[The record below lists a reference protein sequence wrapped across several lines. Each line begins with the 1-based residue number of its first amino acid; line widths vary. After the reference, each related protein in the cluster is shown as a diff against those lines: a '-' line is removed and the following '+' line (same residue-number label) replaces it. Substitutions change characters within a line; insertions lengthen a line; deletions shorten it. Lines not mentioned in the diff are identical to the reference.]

1 MSLPAAGTQEISART
16 PRQKFQGHTD
26 TVWGVIHLPGGQRI
40 MTCSA
45 DGSLRVW
52 DLKSGLQIGE
62 NWEDGKSPVATIA
75 LSPNGKAVA
84 SGSDDGVVR
93 LWDIDTGN
101 VIAKWM
107 AHSGRVWSVC
117 WSRDGQR
124 VVTGSADG
132 TARVWDMKS
141 RKKTILEPINT
152 GPISKNA
159 VVYSPDETL
168 IAMGGSSD
176 IEIWDAKTGERV
188 DALKGHTNYV
198 WCLAWTLDGKTLI
211 SGSVDH
217 SIRTWDTTTWKQI
230 AVLRGHTNFVESL
243 AISPNGRILA
253 SASFDKTA
261 RLWNLENGWPICS
274 PLQHETTVT
283 STSFSADG
291 MLLATGCNYSISA
304 YTWDVSAIVR
314 EAGLDYLLSDS
325 DVSKNIFSVTPS
337 Y

>member
-1 MSLPAAGTQEISART
+1 MSLPAVGTQEISARM
-16 PRQKFQGHTD
+16 PCQKFKGHTG

-52 DLKSGLQIGE
+52 NLKTGLQIGE
-62 NWEDGKSPVATIA
+62 NWEDGESSVGTIA
-75 LSPNGKAVA
+75 LSPDGKTVA
-84 SGSDDGVVR
+84 SGSGDGAVR

-101 VIAKWM
+101 VIAKWTG
-107 AHSGRVWSVC
+107 HSGSVWSVC

-124 VVTGSADG
+124 VVSGSTNG
-132 TARVWDMKS
+132 TARMWDMENG
-141 RKKTILEPINT
+141 KTILEPINI
-152 GPISKNA
+152 GPMGVTA
-159 VVYSPDETL
+159 VVYSPDETF
-168 IAMGGSSD
+168 IATGGSCD

-188 DALKGHTNYV
+188 NALKGHTYHV
-198 WCLAWTLDGKTLI
+198 WCLAWTQDGKTLI
-211 SGSVDH
+211 SGSADH
-217 SIRTWDTTTWKQI
+217 SIRTWDTTTWKQV

-253 SASFDKTA
+253 SASFDETA
-261 RLWNLENGWPICS
+261 RLWNLENGRPICL
-274 PLQHETTVT
+274 PLQHETMVT

-291 MLLATGCNYSISA
+291 MLLATGCYHSVSA
-304 YTWDVSAIVR
+304 CTWDVSAIVR

-325 DVSKNIFSVTPS
+325 DVSKKYVTPS

>member
-1 MSLPAAGTQEISART
+1 
-16 PRQKFQGHTD
+16 
-26 TVWGVIHLPGGQRI
+26 

-52 DLKSGLQIGE
+52 NLETGLQIGE
-62 NWEDGKSPVATIA
+62 NWEDGKSPVGTIA
-75 LSPNGKAVA
+75 LSPDGKTVA

-93 LWDIDTGN
+93 LWDIDTGK

-124 VVTGSADG
+124 VVSGSADG
-132 TARVWDMKS
+132 TARVWDMES

-152 GPISKNA
+152 ESISKNA

-168 IAMGGSSD
+168 IATGGSSD
-176 IEIWDAKTGERV
+176 IKIWDAKTGERV
-188 DALKGHTNYV
+188 NALKGHTYPV
-198 WCLAWTLDGKTLI
+198 WCLAWTLDGRTLI
-211 SGSVDH
+211 SGSADH

-230 AVLRGHTNFVESL
+230 AVLRGHTNFVQGL

-253 SASFDKTA
+253 SASFDETA
-261 RLWNLENGWPICS
+261 RLWNLENGRPICS
-274 PLQHETTVT
+274 PLQHETSVT

-304 YTWDVSAIVR
+304 YTWDVSEIVR
-314 EAGLDYLLSDS
+314 EAGLDYLMSDS
-325 DVSKNIFSVTPS
+325 DVGKNTFSVTPS